1 MVTVLI
7 FIIIL
12 GILVLAHEFG
22 HFYVAKKSG
31 MVVHEFGFGF
41 PPRLVGIKKIN
52 NTWKVVWGHQKSLSD
67 QEINHK
73 DESTLYSIN
82 LIPLGGFVR
91 IMGENNE
98 HENNPKS
105 FINKGFWPRF
115 FTLVAGVA
123 MNVVLAWALF
133 SAGFIVGLPVAIDGL
148 EQIPKNATF
157 SDPKVAIIEVVKDLP
172 AEKAGVKP
180 GDVILSINSNTMN
193 STDEVR
199 EYVKSQAGNEL
210 LFNIVRGKE
219 TLEIKVNSTKDPKP
233 GEGPTG
239 IALASLGRM
248 TFPWYL
254 APYEGIKTT
263 FYQLSAI
270 ITGLYDLF
278 TSKIGLSSLGGPVKI
293 AQITGQVAELGFS
306 HLMQFAA
313 FLSLNL
319 AVLNILPFPALDGG
333 RVLFLVIEKIRG
345 KRNNQKLEQFVN
357 TAGFAFLLLLML
369 LVTIKD
375 VKGF

>member
-12 GILVLAHEFG
+12 GLLVLVHEFG

-41 PPRLVGIKKIN
+41 PPRLVGIKKVN

-98 HENNPKS
+98 YEDNPKS

-133 SAGFIVGLPVAIDGL
+133 SAGFIAGLPVAIDGL

-180 GDVILSINSNTMN
+180 GDIILSINSNTMN

-239 IALASLGRM
+239 IALASLGKM

-270 ITGLYDLF
+270 VTGLYDLF